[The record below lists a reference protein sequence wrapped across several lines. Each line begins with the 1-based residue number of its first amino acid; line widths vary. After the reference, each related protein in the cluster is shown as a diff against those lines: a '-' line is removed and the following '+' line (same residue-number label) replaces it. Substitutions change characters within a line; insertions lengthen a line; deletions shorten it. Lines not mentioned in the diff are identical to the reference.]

1 MGSNWSEEIEEEE
14 SDSFEEQDK
23 WVLEA
28 QKLKQPGVT
37 ICKEVLRGIKL
48 DKKEEKENN
57 EILKEFLRS
66 FIDELKEVDELF
78 NLLFKELSYE
88 GSYYLNLRVSTPDE
102 FDINLILKPPF
113 EESEFEVVHQ
123 PLAPSYA
130 KIYMKDRTIALEKYP
145 KLAKTLFDGGY
156 LVPEN
161 VRKWL
166 QSVVDKALRTY
177 TRKAFFIKRI
187 RTKEAGPA
195 RTIILT
201 KTDDTEID
209 IDLVPVVKCLL
220 KLPESS
226 LDDKVKN
233 RVGSTLEFLRDKE
246 DWKILASYYLKTVV
260 MWMVIENND
269 DDYWKEDKMDNRFLD
284 ALQELKTAVFQKK
297 IAYLFNKEYNLLAKI
312 NDDQACNIHNRLCYF
327 IRKIKENPEFLR
339 NVFQEAPSF

>member
-233 RVGSTLEFLRDKE
+233 RVGSTLEAYLVPKPYSSFGKQMPINEKE
-246 DWKILASYYLKTVV
+246 AKRLWRSHFSKA
-260 MWMVIENND
+260 E
-269 DDYWKEDKMDNRFLD
+269 
-284 ALQELKTAVFQKK
+284 KK
-297 IAYLFNKEYNLLAKI
+297 IIYNKGCVKPVIKLLK
-312 NDDQACNIHNRLCYF
+312 CVVL
-327 IRKIKENPEFLR
+327 
-339 NVFQEAPSF
+339 